1 MAAAT
6 ADHVALPEAPEG
18 TCVPMLTRA
27 HSWWVKGSTGW
38 YAVNADTGEC
48 GCQSYQ
54 FRRKCKHAEALR
66 VVLTAQKQLAEVSPL
81 TIERA
86 KRQMTDDE
94 LKAVFA

>member
-1 MAAAT
+1 
-6 ADHVALPEAPEG
+6 
-18 TCVPMLTRA
+18 MLHRA
-27 HSWWVKGSTGW
+27 HDWWVKGSSGW
-38 YAVNADTGEC
+38 HTVNADTGEC
-48 GCQSYQ
+48 SCPDHQH
-54 FRRKCKHAEALR
+54 RRRICKHAEALR